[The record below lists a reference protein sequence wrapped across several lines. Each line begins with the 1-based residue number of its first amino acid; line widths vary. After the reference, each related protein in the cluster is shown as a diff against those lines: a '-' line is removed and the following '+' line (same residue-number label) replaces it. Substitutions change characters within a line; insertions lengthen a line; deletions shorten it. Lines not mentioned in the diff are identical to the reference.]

1 MCQCVGLDG
10 RAHDSAP
17 RFRRYCV
24 AGVIDFQFADL
35 MTIGLLVL
43 LEGLLSA
50 DNALVL
56 AILVMGLPRAQQTR
70 ALRYGMIGAFGFRFI
85 AILLA
90 AYLIQVAW
98 VRLAGGAY
106 LLYLAVSHFRHRGT
120 KEDPKALPVAK
131 PAWGLSAFWA
141 TVVRVELIDIAFSV
155 DSILVA
161 VALSPK
167 LWVVVTGGILGII
180 TMRLVAG
187 QLIAVIRRY
196 PAIVDGAF
204 VIIGWIG
211 IKLLLEYGHQM
222 HWISWQ
228 IPKAISLGLIVAIF
242 VVSFLYA
249 RRHGPAAGLDVSEPG
264 SQTTPAQPPESLH

>member
-1 MCQCVGLDG
+1 M
-10 RAHDSAP
+10 A
-17 RFRRYCV
+17 
-24 AGVIDFQFADL
+24 
-35 MTIGLLVL
+35 
-43 LEGLLSA
+43 
-50 DNALVL
+50 
-56 AILVMGLPRAQQTR
+56 
-70 ALRYGMIGAFGFRFI
+70 GAFFFR
-85 AILLA
+85 AVAVLLA
-90 AYLIQVAW
+90 AYLMRVAW
-98 VRLAGGAY
+98 VKLLGG
-106 LLYLAVSHFRHRGT
+106 LYLGYLTWAHFVRPEGESRHHVRQ
-120 KEDPKALPVAK
+120 ARA
-131 PAWGLSAFWA
+131 AFGLSAFWA

>member
-1 MCQCVGLDG
+1 MDV
-10 RAHDSAP
+10 H
-17 RFRRYCV
+17 V
-24 AGVIDFQFADL
+24 TDFV
-35 MTIGLLVL
+35 TIGLLVL

-56 AILVMGLPRAQQTR
+56 AILVLGLPRAEQTR
-70 ALRYGMIGAFGFRFI
+70 ALRYGMIGAFGFRFL
-85 AILLA
+85 AVLLA
-90 AYLIQVAW
+90 AYLMQVAW
-98 VRLAGGAY
+98 VKLLGGGY
-106 LLYLAVSHFRHRGT
+106 LMYLAIAHFAKRETHGAEGGF
-120 KEDPKALPVAK
+120 KQAK

-187 QLIAVIRRY
+187 TMISLIRKY

-204 VIIGWIG
+204 VIIGWIA
-211 IKLLLEYGHQM
+211 IKLLVEYAHHIG
-222 HWISWQ
+222 WISWQ
-228 IPKAISLGLIVAIF
+228 IPKLLSFGLIFVIF
-242 VVSFLYA
+242 LIAFLIA
-249 RRHGPAAGLDVSEPG
+249 RRHGPAPD
-264 SQTTPAQPPESLH
+264 TDLHG